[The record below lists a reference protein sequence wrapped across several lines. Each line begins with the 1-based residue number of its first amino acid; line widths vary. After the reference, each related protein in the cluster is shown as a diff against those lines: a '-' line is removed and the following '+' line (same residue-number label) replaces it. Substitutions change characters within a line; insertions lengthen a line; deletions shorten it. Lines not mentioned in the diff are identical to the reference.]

1 MGGTQDN
8 GTQAYNGHGNGSWF
22 VTIFG
27 DGGQSG
33 INVGSPNV
41 RMHTFFSQQGLSQI
55 DVTFRGTDPTFA
67 SETGW
72 NWIGDPGSSS
82 GENMSFYIPVITDPM
97 VAGTWFFGAQH
108 VWRTQDN
115 GGDQTFLESNCNE
128 FFGTFTDPCGDWV
141 PIGADLTSTSF
152 GTDKQPGSA
161 GYIVA
166 LGRTVSDN
174 STLWVGL
181 RRGRVF
187 VASNADDPTAG
198 NVTFY
203 RIDTPSTPTR
213 FVSGIAVDPT
223 NPNHAFISFSGY
235 NAYNPTQPGHV
246 FDVVYDPTTHTA
258 TWNGFDNNLGDQPIT
273 GIAVDWTKADLYV
286 STDFGVNILPAGS
299 GTWVPAGG
307 GLPSVA
313 VYGLTIDLNARVL
326 YAATHG
332 RGAWRLS
339 LQ

>member
-1 MGGTQDN
+1 VN
-8 GTQAYNGHGNGSWF
+8 
-22 VTIFG
+22 
-27 DGGQSG
+27 
-33 INVGSPNV
+33 
-41 RMHTFFSQQGLSQI
+41 
-55 DVTFRGTDPTFA
+55 
-67 SETGW
+67 
-72 NWIGDPGSSS
+72 
-82 GENMSFYIPVITDPM
+82 
-97 VAGTWFFGAQH
+97 GTWFFGAQH
-108 VWRTQDN
+108 VWRTFDN
-115 GGDQTFLESNCNE
+115 GGDQTFLEQNCSE
-128 FFGTFTDPCGDWV
+128 FVNGLQGTGACGDWAA
-141 PIGADLTSTSF
+141 IGADLTSTSF
-152 GTDKQPGSA
+152 GTDKQPGAA

-166 LGRTVSDN
+166 LGRNTSDN
-174 STLWVGL
+174 GTLWAGL

-187 VASNADDPTAG
+187 VASNADDPTAA

-213 FVSGIAVDPT
+213 FVSGIAVDPA

-246 FDVVYDPTTHTA
+246 FNVVYDPNTHTA
-258 TWNGFDNNLGDQPIT
+258 TWNRFDNNLGDQPIT

-307 GLPSVA
+307 SLPPVA
-313 VYGLTIDLNARVL
+313 VYGLTIDTNARIL